1 VSKTLVTTAL
11 ESTWPKEGPV
21 MFLGSWCCS
30 FSKRAVWSALESETF
45 PYHWD
50 DRNKLMKDYED
61 LECVYEQF
69 LVVLAK
75 KLNKLHGTN
84 FSDRFWR
91 ILIGPWL
98 YTCVQVVFDRWYM
111 LKIAIDSQE
120 LMQLYA
126 LGNDASHLVT
136 DDMDAFNVAIE
147 NDNWNEAL
155 YSLLAETFFS
165 GEVCIDYV
173 KEPSYRKTP
182 KINKNTM
189 SFKSRICGLC
199 NAFSSFVSRDRDVFI
214 IAPHMSFFK
223 QIILHFKLQQFPV
236 FWFRNTQ
243 EYSYQDRS
251 FDRKNITLSCQIDVL
266 PDFEAVLNNMLFNL
280 IPRAYL
286 EGFDFLLG
294 ATKLQGWPKIPSA
307 IFTSNS
313 YASDEV
319 FKCWVGDKVDS
330 GSSLIIGQHGGNFG
344 MTPMAIHESHQIKI
358 ADKWLSWGWRDLNE
372 LKIIPVGNFKSKFEK
387 IKHNSEGDALLV
399 MMTLPKFSYYLYSVP
414 IAGQMDGYFDDQLQF
429 AEALPDHIRRELRVR
444 LYPLDRDWDQRG
456 RWQAWSDDVL
466 FDSCKKSL
474 TDSLR
479 ASRIFIGTYNA
490 TTYLE
495 TFAVNMPSIL
505 FWNPEHWE
513 VTDDTG
519 KYFERLKN
527 VGVLHTSPKS
537 AAAHLSQIWDN
548 VDEWWFSN
556 EVQDII
562 NSFNSCYSMR
572 NPKLT
577 TSMATHLKFY

>member
-30 FSKRAVWSALESETF
+30 FSKRGLWSSLDSETF

-50 DRNKLMKDYED
+50 DRDKLMKDYGD
-61 LECVYEQF
+61 LECVYEKF

-75 KLNKLHGTN
+75 QLNELHSAN

-126 LGNDASHLVT
+126 LGNDASYLVT
-136 DDMDAFNVAIE
+136 DDMDAFNDAIE
-147 NDNWNEAL
+147 SDKWNEAL
-155 YSLLAETFFS
+155 YSFLVETFFA
-165 GEVCIDYV
+165 GEVHIDYV
-173 KEPSYRKTP
+173 KEPGCRKTP
-182 KINKNTM
+182 KINNKTI
-189 SFKSRICGLC
+189 SFKSRIRGLC
-199 NAFSSFVSRDRDVFI
+199 NAFSRFVSRDKDVFVL
-214 IAPHMSFFK
+214 APHMSFFK
-223 QIILHFKLQQFPV
+223 QIVLHLKLRQFPV
-236 FWFRNTQ
+236 FWFRNI
-243 EYSYQDRS
+243 EGYSYQDRS
-251 FDRKNITLSCQIDVL
+251 FDRKNTTLSCQIGVL
-266 PDFEAVLNNMLFNL
+266 PDFEVVLNNMLFHL
-280 IPRAYL
+280 IPRVYL
-286 EGFDFLLG
+286 EGFDFLFRT
-294 ATKLQGWPKIPSA
+294 AKQQGWPKIPSA

-358 ADKWLSWGWRDLNE
+358 ADKWLSWGWKDLNE
-372 LKIIPVGNFKSKFEK
+372 SKILPVGNFKSKFKK
-387 IKHNSEGDALLV
+387 IKHNSDGDALLV

-414 IAGQMDGYFDDQLQF
+414 IAGQMDSYFDDQLQF

-444 LYPLDRDWDQRG
+444 LYPLDRDWDQKG
-456 RWQAWSDDVL
+456 RWQAWSDGVL
-466 FDSCKKSL
+466 FDSNNQSL
-474 TDSLR
+474 IDSLR

-513 VTDDTG
+513 VTADTAS
-519 KYFERLKN
+519 YFERLKS

-537 AAAHLSQIWDN
+537 AAAHLSKIWNN
-548 VDEWWFSN
+548 VDGWWFSN

-562 NSFNSCYSMR
+562 NGFNNCYSMR
-572 NPKLT
+572 NPRLL
-577 TSMATHLKFY
+577 TSMATVLKSH